1 MFLMTLLN
9 YFQNSNAG
17 DVSTSMERFVGVGVS
32 NSTILGVNIV
42 TLVSS
47 VYCITPELL
56 CITTARKLLFQY
68 HHHSIEDGVTK
79 TSEM

>member
-1 MFLMTLLN
+1 MFLITRLN
-9 YFQNSNAG
+9 YFQNSKAG
-17 DVSTSMERFVGVGVS
+17 DVSTSVERFVGVS

-42 TLVSS
+42 TLASS
-47 VYCITPELL
+47 VYCLTPELL

-79 TSEM
+79 TSEL